1 MPVTEREPNT
11 AMRRPR
17 PRRVLVVDDDADM
30 RRLLE
35 DALEREGFA
44 VTVAEKG
51 ADVIG
56 AVESSTFDAVVVDK
70 DMPGINGL
78 DLVVFLQHR
87 SPGTPAVLM
96 TAFGGPLAAEAALRR
111 GAAAYLDKPVRI
123 PDLVATLED
132 VMTRG
137 RHTAATSWT
146 AAASTRDAAAPIPSA
161 PGTLWAI
168 VLAGGRGAR
177 LRALTRRIHGEP
189 RPKQYAKLV
198 GDRSMLR
205 HTLDRVA
212 LRIPADRTF
221 VVSMRGQWKYLEGE
235 LAGSAPPRVVL
246 QPRDRGTAAATL
258 LAAYAVHWRDPD
270 AVVALFPSDHFIPEA
285 SLFMDRVSEAALFAN
300 RDPRWIVLLGAPA
313 MEPETEYGWIE
324 PGEML
329 GCTRMGPVWR
339 VRRFVE
345 KPSAP
350 MARALLTD
358 GGLWNTLVLVAKAS
372 TLKETG
378 RQLLSGLHTHLVAAA
393 PLVGTP
399 AERGALRRAYA
410 AVPDADFSGAILEQC
425 PSILAVA
432 PLTGVSWCDFG
443 SPRRIMRAAR
453 QGDVPLPWAGGSTGP
468 RDHNKEESS

>member
-1 MPVTEREPNT
+1 MSVTELE
-11 AMRRPR
+11 
-17 PRRVLVVDDDADM
+17 PRRVLIVDDDAEM
-30 RRLLE
+30 RRLLA
-35 DALEREGFA
+35 DALVREGFA
-44 VTVAEKG
+44 VTLAEKG

-70 DMPGINGL
+70 ELPGINGL

-123 PDLVATLED
+123 PELVATLED

-137 RHTAATSWT
+137 RHTSATSR
-146 AAASTRDAAAPIPSA
+146 AAAAPRDTTAPTPSA
-161 PGTLWAI
+161 PGALWAI
-168 VLAGGRGAR
+168 VLAGGRGSR

-189 RPKQYAKLV
+189 RPKQYATLV

-212 LRIPADRTF
+212 LRIPGERTF

-235 LAGSAPPRVVL
+235 LTGSPPPRVVL

-258 LAAYAVHWRDPD
+258 LAAYAVHWHDPD
-270 AVVALFPSDHFIPEA
+270 AVVALFPSDHFIPEPA
-285 SLFMDRVSEAALFAN
+285 LFMDRVSEAASFAN

-313 MEPETEYGWIE
+313 TEPETEYGWIE
-324 PGEML
+324 PGRML
-329 GCTRMGPVWR
+329 ACTRVGPVWR

-345 KPSAP
+345 KPPAP

-372 TLKETG
+372 TLKEAG
-378 RQLLSGLHTHLVAAA
+378 RQLLSGLHTQLVVAA

-399 AERGALRRAYA
+399 AEGAALRRAYA
-410 AVPDADFSGAILEQC
+410 AVPDADFSGGVLEQC
-425 PSILAVA
+425 PSILAVV

-443 SPRRIMRAAR
+443 SPRRIMHAAR
-453 QGDVPLPWAGGSTGP
+453 RGGVPLSWAGGATGS
-468 RDHNKEESS
+468 RAENNKEESS

>member
-1 MPVTEREPNT
+1 MSVTERE
-11 AMRRPR
+11 R
-17 PRRVLVVDDDADM
+17 RRVLVVDDDADM

-44 VTVAEKG
+44 VTVAAKG

-70 DMPGINGL
+70 ELPGINGL
-78 DLVVFLQHR
+78 DLIVFLQHR

-123 PDLVATLED
+123 PELVATLED

-137 RHTAATSWT
+137 RHTSATSRT
-146 AAASTRDAAAPIPSA
+146 ASVDAAAPIPSA

-168 VLAGGRGAR
+168 VLAGGRGSR

-212 LRIPADRTF
+212 LRIPAERTF

-235 LAGSAPPRVVL
+235 LAGSPPPRVVL

-258 LAAYAVHWRDPD
+258 LAAYAVHSHDPD

-285 SLFMDRVSEAALFAN
+285 PLFMDRVSEAASFAN

-313 MEPETEYGWIE
+313 TEPETEYGWIE
-324 PGEML
+324 PGRML
-329 GCTRMGPVWR
+329 GCTRVGPVWR

-345 KPSAP
+345 KPAAP

-372 TLKETG
+372 TLKEAG
-378 RQLLSGLHTHLVAAA
+378 RQLLSALHTQLVVAA

-399 AERGALRRAYA
+399 AEGAALRRAYA
-410 AVPDADFSGAILEQC
+410 TVPDADFSGAVLEQC
-425 PSILAVA
+425 PSILAVV

-443 SPRRIMRAAR
+443 SPRRILRAAR
-453 QGDVPLPWAGGSTGP
+453 QGGVPLPWAGRSTRP
-468 RDHNKEESS
+468 RDEYKEASS